1 MANNVVI
8 AVHAST
14 ASVALLLGAYNL
26 IRRRRGDRR
35 HRIVGRVWLACMYV
49 TVLSSFAIQALHP
62 GHFTWIHG
70 LSVFTFVTLTIGLWA
85 ARTHRAAMHAQFLA
99 GSYFGLVGAFIGAV
113 VVPRRQIPQL
123 ALHHPV
129 ALAAA
134 TIGVIA
140 VTAAI
145 VQLARTG
152 TRVGVPA
159 VDRTL
164 VPDRRAELS
173 VAVHRDG
180 G

>member
-1 MANNVVI
+1 
-8 AVHAST
+8 
-14 ASVALLLGAYNL
+14 
-26 IRRRRGDRR
+26 
-35 HRIVGRVWLACMYV
+35 MYV

-134 TIGVIA
+134 TIGVVA
-140 VTAAI
+140 VAAGI

-152 TRVGVPA
+152 TRVGVAA
-159 VDRTL
+159 VDRTS